1 LKSYFTSCA
10 FLISKGFKNKIDL
23 SKEIPAQY
31 DASKVEDKWY
41 EYWMENEYFHST
53 PDDRESFTVV
63 IPPPNV
69 TGVLHMGHM
78 LNNTIQDV
86 LVRRAR
92 MQGYNACWVPGTDH
106 ASIATEAKVV
116 RRLREKNI
124 KKSDLSRDEF
134 MEHAWDWTHEH
145 GGIILEQLKK
155 LGASCDWNRTSFTM
169 DEGYSESV
177 IDVFIDLFEKG
188 KIYRGARMI
197 NWDPVAKTA
206 LSDEEVIHKE
216 VDSKLYHVKYKIVGE
231 DDYVTIATTRP
242 ETILGDTAVCINPD
256 DERYTHLHGKKVIV
270 PLVNREVPIIL
281 DDYVDMEFGTGCL
294 KVTPAHDENDY
305 NLGEKHNLETIDM
318 MNDDGTV
325 SEAGEL
331 YIGMDRFDVRK
342 QIAKDLD
349 EAGQLVEI
357 EDYKNKVGYSERTD
371 AVIEPRLSLQWWV
384 SMKELAQ
391 PALENV
397 MDDTVEFHPAKFKN
411 TYRHWME
418 NVRDWCISRQL
429 WWGHRIPAW
438 YNGNGDFVVAR
449 NEDEAKEKF
458 KIQNLEFEN
467 LKQDEDVLDT
477 WFSSWLWPI
486 SVFDPNYIK
495 TGEAN
500 EELNYYYPTK
510 DLVTAPEI
518 MFFWV
523 ARMIIAGY
531 EYMDDKPFDNVY
543 YTGIVRDKKGR
554 KMSKSLGNSPDPIDL
569 IGQYGADGIRMG
581 MLFATPAGNDL
592 PFDEKLC
599 EQGRNFCNKIWNAFR
614 FLTMNM
620 EEGVE
625 YEPTSEI
632 NKDDL
637 SDRWMAARIQ
647 ETIIGVNKD
656 FDNYKLNDALKKV
669 YSLIWDDFC
678 DWYIEL
684 AKPEVYGENIP
695 VEKLNTA
702 LGFFEQLMKLLH
714 PFMPFISE
722 EIYQH
727 IQERSTDEALLVS
740 RWPEVDES
748 KLNKDDIALFS
759 NMQQIVSSLRNI
771 RSEVNVSPKEELE
784 VLINTKE
791 QSTADAILKNS
802 MVLKK
807 LESIK
812 SLTISTE
819 IDKPKV
825 YSSSIVD
832 GNEIFVPLEGLVDFE
847 KERERIQ
854 KEIDRLE
861 GFLKG
866 IEGKLANKGF
876 VNNAPPNVVELEKK
890 KKSDTEDSLAKLRE
904 QLKDFEG

>member
-1 LKSYFTSCA
+1 
-10 FLISKGFKNKIDL
+10 
-23 SKEIPAQY
+23 
-31 DASKVEDKWY
+31 
-41 EYWMENEYFHST
+41 
-53 PDDRESFTVV
+53 
-63 IPPPNV
+63 
-69 TGVLHMGHM
+69 M

>member
-1 LKSYFTSCA
+1 
-10 FLISKGFKNKIDL
+10 L

-31 DASKVEDKWY
+31 NASKVEDKWY
-41 EYWMENEYFHST
+41 AHWMENNYFHST
-53 PDDRESFTVV
+53 PDDRKSFTIV

-86 LVRRAR
+86 LIRRAR

-116 RRLREKNI
+116 RKLREQGI
-124 KKSDLSRDEF
+124 TKKDLSRDEF
-134 MEHAWDWTHEH
+134 MEHAWEWTHEH

-155 LGASCDWNRTSFTM
+155 LGASCDWDRTAFTM
-169 DEGYSESV
+169 DPEYSKSV
-177 IDVFIDLFEKG
+177 IDVFIDLHEKG
-188 KIYRGARMI
+188 KIYRGARII

-206 LSDEEVIHKE
+206 LSDEEVIFKE
-216 VDSKLYHVKYKIVGE
+216 VDSKLYYIKYKIVGE
-231 DDYVTIATTRP
+231 DDFVTIATTRP
-242 ETILGDTAVCINPD
+242 ETLLGDTAVCVNPE
-256 DERYTHLHGKKVIV
+256 DERYSNLKGKKVIV
-270 PLVNREVPIIL
+270 PLVNREVPVIE

-294 KVTPAHDENDY
+294 KITPAHDENDY
-305 NLGEKHNLETIDM
+305 NIGQKHNLPTINM
-318 MNDDGTV
+318 LNEDGTV
-325 SEAGEL
+325 SEEGEL
-331 YIGMDRFDVRK
+331 YIGMDRFEVRK
-342 QIAKDLD
+342 QIVKDLEKAD
-349 EAGQLVEI
+349 LLLKT

-384 SMKELAQ
+384 SMKELAR

-397 MDDTVEFHPAKFKN
+397 MNDTVEFHPKKFKN

-438 YNGNGDFVVAR
+438 YNEDEDYVVAKT
-449 NEDEAKEKF
+449 EAEAEEKF
-458 KIQNLEFEN
+458 KNQNLKFKN

-486 SVFDPNYIK
+486 SVFDPDYIE
-495 TGEAN
+495 TGKAN
-500 EELNYYYPTK
+500 KELEYYYPTK

-531 EYMDDKPFDNVY
+531 EYMDDKPFHNVY

-554 KMSKSLGNSPDPIDL
+554 KMSKSLGNSPDPLEL
-569 IGQYGADGIRMG
+569 IQKYGADGIRMG

-599 EQGRNFCNKIWNAFR
+599 EQGRNFSNKIWNAFR

-620 EEGVE
+620 EDGVD
-625 YEPTSEI
+625 YQATSEI
-632 NKDDL
+632 NKNDL
-637 SDRWMAARIQ
+637 SDRWMSARIQ
-647 ETIIGVNKD
+647 QTIEGVNKD

-684 AKPEVYGENIP
+684 AKPEEYGQNIP
-695 VEKLNTA
+695 KEKLNTA

-722 EIYQH
+722 EIWQH
-727 IQERSTDEALLVS
+727 IQDRSAEEALLVS
-740 RWPEVDES
+740 EWPKVDES
-748 KLNKDDIALFS
+748 KLNKEDVKLFGTLQE
-759 NMQQIVSSLRNI
+759 MVSSLRNI
-771 RSEVNVSPKEELE
+771 RSEVNVSPKEELD

-791 QSTADAILKNS
+791 ESVAKTILENR
-802 MVLKK
+802 MVLEK

-812 SLTISTE
+812 SLEVSTE
-819 IDKPKV
+819 VEKPKV
-825 YSSSIVD
+825 YSSSIVG
-832 GNEIFVPLEGLVDFE
+832 GNEIYVPLKGLVDFE

-866 IEGKLANKGF
+866 INGKLSNEGF
-876 VNNAPPNVVELEKK
+876 VNNAPDNVVELEKK
-890 KKSDTEDSLAKLRE
+890 KKSDTEESLTKLRE
-904 QLKDFEG
+904 QLKDFE